1 MSVRYALLALLS
13 EGPRC
18 GPQLRAEFGAAASE
32 ARPPNAGQV
41 HAALQRLERD
51 GLVAADGAGASGSRK
66 RFRITADGERELA
79 GWLRTPPD
87 LAAAPHDELATKVQ
101 LALRVP
107 GTDGHEMVQVHRR
120 YLVELMQRW
129 TRIKQGNA
137 GHDLRAALAVDAEL
151 FRLDSLIRWLD
162 AADGHLERADG
173 HLESAARAPAPPTSP
188 GLGASAWAPPR
199 RTDHRRTTSAAADL
213 ILICDADRER
223 VTVRLRDHYAEGRL
237 TLEELDERITAAL
250 KARNV
255 GDLRR
260 VMADFP
266 ESPPAP

>member
-1 MSVRYALLALLS
+1 MSVRHALLALLS

-18 GPQLRAEFGAAASE
+18 GPQLRAEFAAVSE
-32 ARPPNAGQV
+32 VRPPNAAQV
-41 HAALQRLERD
+41 HAALQRLECD
-51 GLVAADGAGASGSRK
+51 GLAAADGAGADGPRK

-101 LALRVP
+101 LALRAP
-107 GTDGHEMVQVHRR
+107 GTDVHEMMQVHRR

-137 GHDLRAALAVDAEL
+137 GHDVRAALAVDAEL

-162 AADGHLERADG
+162 AADGHVERAEG
-173 HLESAARAPAPPTSP
+173 HL
-188 GLGASAWAPPR
+188 GLIS
-199 RTDHRRTTSAAADL
+199 
-213 ILICDADRER
+213 DADRER
-223 VTVRLRDHYAEGRL
+223 VTARLGDHYVEGRL
-237 TLEELDERITAAL
+237 TLEELDERVTATL
-250 KARNV
+250 NARTF

-260 VMADFP
+260 VMADLP
-266 ESPPAP
+266 ESTPAP